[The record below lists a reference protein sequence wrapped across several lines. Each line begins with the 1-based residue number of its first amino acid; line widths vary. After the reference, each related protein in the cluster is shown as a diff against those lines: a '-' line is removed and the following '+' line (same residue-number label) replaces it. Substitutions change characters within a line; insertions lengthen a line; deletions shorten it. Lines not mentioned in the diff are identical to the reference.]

1 MRMGYTLIYGLI
13 NFAIL
18 ATALYFI
25 GRKLVP
31 KMLGGRR
38 AQVEESLQAADAA
51 SANAKTLL
59 DGIDQTN
66 ADAEKECAGI
76 LSAARESAAAEKE
89 RAEAQSRKAV
99 DELNADNEKSLQ
111 YQTKSARTALTR
123 DTMEEVITQ
132 AAVLLADEKY
142 ADARARMTERLID
155 RAEKKLQITRGD
167 LMAFQEKGFI
177 PVEMHGVTETPEK
190 DIVRV
195 RAAILHA
202 LHEAGEAATED
213 QIRITTGADE
223 SLIGGA
229 YLKVGD
235 TVMTAPS
242 RACCSG

>member
-66 ADAEKECAGI
+66 SDAEKECAGI

-89 RAEAQSRKAV
+89 RAEALSRRAV
-99 DELNADNEKSLQ
+99 EELNEDNEKSLQ

-123 DTMEEVITQ
+123 DTMEEVINQ
-132 AAVLLADEKY
+132 ASVLRRRKSS
-142 ADARARMTERLID
+142 
-155 RAEKKLQITRGD
+155 GS
-167 LMAFQEKGFI
+167 
-177 PVEMHGVTETPEK
+177 P
-190 DIVRV
+190 
-195 RAAILHA
+195 AAI
-202 LHEAGEAATED
+202 
-213 QIRITTGADE
+213 
-223 SLIGGA
+223 
-229 YLKVGD
+229 
-235 TVMTAPS
+235 
-242 RACCSG
+242 